1 MSDQQFDSYPVMDE
15 KDLAEL
21 PSPIIHQPWTTTG
34 YPIVDGK
41 YIDLT
46 TGDTKTITDAEWRTA
61 GPPALELYWY
71 NRTSRTSPEEC
82 DDLFTSFSASAF
94 VDVTEYL
101 KRLGEFLAGEPVKIA
116 SLNATTYAVHVG
128 IMTELSQEEMADL
141 LNRYR
146 LWPALKDRDTV

>member
-1 MSDQQFDSYPVMDE
+1 MSDQQSDSYPVMDE
-15 KDLAEL
+15 KDLAEW

-41 YIDLT
+41 YIDLSTGVT
-46 TGDTKTITDAEWRTA
+46 TAIADAEMRAA

-71 NRTSRTSPEEC
+71 NRTHASAE
-82 DDLFTSFSASAF
+82 DIDLFSNFTASAF

-101 KRLGEFLAGEPVKIA
+101 KRLGEFLAVEPVKIA

-128 IMTELSQEEMADL
+128 ILTELSQEEMADR

-146 LWPALKDRDTV
+146 LWPALKDRNTV